1 MKYIENEVSPMR
13 GSALEGVR
21 VADFCWLWAGA
32 YATGLLAL
40 LGAEVIK
47 IESMARVDPTRQM
60 TLTIGKA
67 FEGVDYSPIF
77 NSFNLNKLSVTLNL
91 KQPKAVELAKRIIQ
105 VSDVVS
111 QNMRPGA
118 MEKIGLSYEVLK
130 RIKPDIIML
139 SSSSFGTEGPLR
151 RYGGYAPSFAA
162 YSGLTHLTGYSDG
175 EPNPMTGSTDLMSA
189 TTSAFAIIAA
199 LNHWQHTGQGQ
210 HIDLSSVESLSVFTG
225 DALMEYLMNGRIQ
238 SRRGN
243 QDRIMAPHNCYR
255 CRGDDKWVSIA
266 VSTDEEWQA
275 FCDAT
280 GHPEWTEDERF
291 ADAYVRWK
299 NQEELDRLVGEWA
312 INYTHYEVTE
322 ILQKAGVAA
331 MPSFSNEEILSD
343 AHFKARNSAVEV
355 EHPAMGKQ
363 VVLAPQWRFSKTP
376 AKVTKAS
383 PLMGEHDEYVFGELL
398 GMSSAEIKHLMDDEI
413 IY

>member
-1 MKYIENEVSPMR
+1 MR

-275 FCDAT
+275 FCDAI
-280 GHPEWTEDERF
+280 GHPEWADDERF

-299 NQEELDRLVGEWA
+299 NQEELDRLVGEWT

-331 MPSFSNEEILSD
+331 MPSFSNEEILND
-343 AHFKARNSAVEV
+343 AHFKARNSAVKV
-355 EHPAMGKQ
+355 EHPAMGEQ
-363 VVLAPQWRFSKTP
+363 VVLAPQWRFSETP
-376 AKVTKAS
+376 ARVTKAS
-383 PLMGEHDEYVFGELL
+383 PLMAEHNEYVFGELL
-398 GMSSAEIKHLMDDEI
+398 GMSSAEIKQLMDDEI